1 MYIRALLYRIRVLMG
16 CGGEAGCAMSAEGLA
31 VLAAQG
37 VAHCPSLSMLY
48 LHGKTGVCV
57 CARACSVVRRLG
69 PLACACGGGGGLQG
83 AGRCT
88 TCLVRRVRHFIVRL
102 SRRGA

>member
-1 MYIRALLYRIRVLMG
+1 MVLCALLYLIRALTR

-37 VAHCPSLSMLY
+37 VAHCPSLST
-48 LHGKTGVCV
+48 LHLNGKTGVCV

-69 PLACACGGGGGLQG
+69 PLACACGGGGGG
-83 AGRCT
+83 KERADAP
-88 TCLVRRVRHFIVRL
+88 LVSCGVCVIVCL
-102 SRRGA
+102 SRRCA